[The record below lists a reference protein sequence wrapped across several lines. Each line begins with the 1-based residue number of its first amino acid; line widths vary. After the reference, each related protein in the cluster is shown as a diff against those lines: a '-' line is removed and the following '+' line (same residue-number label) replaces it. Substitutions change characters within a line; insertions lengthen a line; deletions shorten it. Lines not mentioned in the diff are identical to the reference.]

1 MEREVTMGEML
12 VTQEPDTLTA
22 SSVGSCVVIMLHDP
36 KHKISAMLHPLL
48 PKSMAHQPAHS
59 TQTLFPAQIDVRY
72 VDIAIEEAVKKM
84 LRMGVRLE
92 DIEAKLIGGAN
103 MFGFTDSDIGQD
115 NVKSA
120 RLKLK
125 EVGIKLLA
133 ESVGG
138 SQGRSVEFSC
148 ASGIVTVKIEF

>member
-1 MEREVTMGEML
+1 MITMEKEVAMGEWL
-12 VTQEPDTLTA
+12 LTQEPDALTA
-22 SSVGSCVVIMLHDP
+22 SAVGSCVVITLYDP
-36 KHKISAMLHPLL
+36 KHKISAMLHSSL
-48 PKSMAHQPAHS
+48 PKAIPGH
-59 TQTLFPAQIDVRY
+59 QIDVRY

-84 LRMGVRLE
+84 LQMGARLE
-92 DIEAKLIGGAN
+92 DIEAKLIGGSN

-120 RLKLK
+120 RGKLK